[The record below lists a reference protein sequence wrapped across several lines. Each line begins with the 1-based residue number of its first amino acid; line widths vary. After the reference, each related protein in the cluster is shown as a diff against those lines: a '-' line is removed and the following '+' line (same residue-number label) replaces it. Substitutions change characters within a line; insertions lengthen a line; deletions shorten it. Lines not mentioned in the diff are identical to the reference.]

1 MKATLLLMMLLV
13 VSYVGQGAT
22 DTFIAANTRWKFYD
36 QGMDQGTAWRANAFS
51 DVAWA
56 TGNAELGYG
65 DPVGPDGQTTTVSY
79 GPDSLNKYT
88 TTYFRKAFNV
98 VNPANYSAITFDLL
112 LDDGAVVY
120 LNGIEVYRQ
129 NMPAGTILYSTFAS
143 FASGTGG
150 TPAENAWT
158 TIPSSPT
165 LLSALQT
172 GRNVIAVEVH
182 QNSLTS
188 SDISFNF
195 RFFGQTTL
203 LSFIEANNVAWKYL
217 VFNTEQ
223 GTGWRATSFDDSGW
237 SSGNAELGYGDDD
250 EETVVG
256 FGGNSGSK
264 NITTY
269 FRKAFTIGSIP
280 SALSLDLVC
289 DDGAVVYLNGTEI
302 YRQNMPAGTILFS
315 TLASAASGDP
325 GVPTETAWTTV
336 ALNPA
341 SLIVGNNVIAVEIHQ
356 NLPTSSDIS
365 FNLRLTNNN
374 NASGPTPVVTRGA
387 YLQMLGTNSITV
399 RWQTDIASNSKVDF
413 GTTLAYGTSVNNATV
428 STEHE
433 VQLTG
438 LTTNTKYFYRIGT
451 STTSIQGDANNF
463 FKTGVSAGSSNFKV
477 WVTGDYGVP
486 SGGFPDQIAVRNA
499 YQTFVGATPADFWLW
514 LGDNAYPSGTA
525 TNFTDNVFNVHTQL
539 LKSLPFFPSTGN
551 HDYADNPYQSA
562 TTLTTTWAYFDSFT
576 MPTTAQLG
584 GIASTTEKYYSYD
597 YGNAH
602 FVVLDTWGANTNAA
616 MYSWLQSD
624 LQANTKKFVVC
635 YFHNPPYTKG
645 THDSDNSANDLPSF
659 DVRQYIL
666 PILEAN
672 NVDLVMSGHSHVYER
687 SYLLRGHTGALST
700 SGTFNSSTMV
710 LNNTSGNVPPL
721 YYKKYAT
728 GGVGTVYI
736 VCGNSGQGGVAH
748 QFPTWPHPAMS
759 ARYLESTR
767 GSVILDFTAN
777 FLTIKF
783 LDINGVVQ
791 DDFKI
796 YKEDCPTVGGIQS
809 QISGDWTNT
818 LTWGCGV
825 IPSAT
830 TNATINQGH
839 TVTINAITPNVKTLT
854 DKGTLKFL
862 NGGKLKVNN

>member
-1 MKATLLLMMLLV
+1 MKTTFLLILLLV
-13 VSYVGQGAT
+13 VSYFGQGAT

-56 TGNAELGYG
+56 AGNAELGYG

-98 VNPANYSAITFDLL
+98 VNPANYSSITFDLL
-112 LDDGAVVY
+112 IDDGAVVY

-158 TIPSSPT
+158 TIPSSAL

-172 GRNVIAVEVH
+172 GRNVISVEVH

-203 LSFIEANNVAWKYL
+203 LSYIEANNVAWKFL
-217 VFNTEQ
+217 DNGLDQ
-223 GTGWRATSFDDSGW
+223 GTAWRATAFSDGGW
-237 SSGNAELGYGDDD
+237 ASGNAELGYGDDD
-250 EETVVG
+250 EETVVS
-256 FGGNSGSK
+256 FGTNGANSK

-289 DDGAVVYLNGTEI
+289 DDGAVVYLNGNEI
-302 YRQNMPAGTILFS
+302 YRQNMPGGTILFS
-315 TLASAASGDP
+315 TLASAAAGDP

-341 SLIVGNNVIAVEIHQ
+341 SLIVGSNVIAVEIHQ

-365 FNLRLTNNN
+365 FNLRLTNN
-374 NASGPTPVVTRGA
+374 ASDPAPVVTRGA

-399 RWQTDIASNSKVDF
+399 RWQTNIASNSKVNF
-413 GTTLAYGTSVNNATV
+413 GTTMAYGTSVNNATI

-438 LTTNTKYFYRIGT
+438 LTANTKYFYQIGT
-451 STTSIQGDANNF
+451 STTAIQGDANNF
-463 FKTGVSAGSSNFKV
+463 FKTGITYGTSTSFKV
-477 WVTGDYGVP
+477 WVTGDMGV
-486 SGGFPDQIAVRNA
+486 GTTQGHNDQIAVRTA
-499 YQTFVGATPADFWLW
+499 YQNYVGATPADFWLW
-514 LGDNAYPSGTA
+514 LGDNAYSSGSA
-525 TNFTDNVFNVHTQL
+525 TDYTDNVFNIHTQL
-539 LKSLPFFPSTGN
+539 FKSLPFFPSPGN

-562 TTLTTTWAYFDSFT
+562 PTLTTNWEYFNAFT

-584 GIASTTEKYYSYD
+584 GIASNTEKYYSYD

-616 MYSWLQSD
+616 MYSWLQAN
-624 LQANTKKFVVC
+624 LQANTKKFTVC

-645 THDSDNSANDLPSF
+645 THDSDNSATDLPSF

-672 NVDLVMSGHSHVYER
+672 NVDLVLSGHSHVYER
-687 SYLLRGHTGALST
+687 SYLLRGHTGASST
-700 SGTFNSSTMV
+700 SDTFNSSTMV
-710 LNNTSGNVPPL
+710 LNNTSGNIFP
-721 YYKKYAT
+721 YYKKYETA
-728 GGVGTVYI
+728 GVGTVYI
-736 VCGNSGQGGVAH
+736 VCGNSGQGGVIT
-748 QFPTWPHPAMS
+748 PKVPWPHPAMN
-759 ARYLESTR
+759 AKYLATTR
-767 GSVILDFTAN
+767 GSVLLDFTAN
-777 FLTIKF
+777 TLNVKY

-791 DDFKI
+791 DDFRILKFG
-796 YKEDCPTVGGIQS
+796 CPSAGGIQS
-809 QISGDWTNT
+809 QLSGDWTNT

-825 IPSAT
+825 VPSAT
-830 TNATINQGH
+830 TDATINSGH
-839 TVTINAITPNVKTLT
+839 TVTINAIAPNVKTLT
-854 DKGTLKFL
+854 EKGQLKFL
-862 NGGKLKVNN
+862 NGGKLKLNN

>member
-1 MKATLLLMMLLV
+1 MKATFTLIMLLV
-13 VSYVGQGAT
+13 VTYVGQGAT
-22 DTFIAANTRWKFYD
+22 DTFIAANTKWKFYD

-51 DVAWA
+51 DITWA
-56 TGNAELGYG
+56 AGDAELGYG

-88 TTYFRKAFNV
+88 TTYFRKAFNI
-98 VNPANYSAITFDLL
+98 VNTANYSAITFDLL

-120 LNGIEVYRQ
+120 LNGVEVYRQ
-129 NMPAGTILYSTFAS
+129 NMPAGTILFSTFAS
-143 FASGTGG
+143 FAAGSGG

-158 TIPSSPT
+158 TIPSSPA

-195 RFFGQTTL
+195 RFTGTTSL
-203 LSFIEANNVAWKYL
+203 TSYISANNVSWKYL
-217 VFNTEQ
+217 DTGMDQ
-223 GTGWRATSFDDSGW
+223 GTTWRATAFNDAAW
-237 SSGNAELGYGDDD
+237 ASGNAELGYGDND
-250 EETVVG
+250 EETVVSY
-256 FGGNSGSK
+256 GGIPATK
-264 NITTY
+264 YITTY
-269 FRKAFTIGSIP
+269 FRKAFTISSIP

-289 DDGAVVYLNGTEI
+289 DDGAVVYLNGVEV

-325 GVPTETAWTTV
+325 GVPTETAWTAAT
-336 ALNPA
+336 LNPA
-341 SLIVGNNVIAVEIHQ
+341 SLVVGNNVIAVEIHQ
-356 NLPTSSDIS
+356 NLITSSDIS

-374 NASGPTPVVTRGA
+374 TSGPTPVVTRGA
-387 YLQMLGTNSITV
+387 YLQMLAPNSITI

-413 GTTLAYGTSVNNATV
+413 GTTMSYGTSTSNATNT
-428 STEHE
+428 TEHE

-438 LTTNTKYFYRIGT
+438 LTANTKYFYRIGT
-451 STTSIQGDANNF
+451 STTDIQGDANNF
-463 FKTGVSAGSSNFKV
+463 FKTGVSSGSSNFKV

-486 SGGFPDQIAVRNA
+486 AAGFPDQIAVRNA

-525 TNFTDNVFNVHTQL
+525 SDFTSNVFGVHTQL
-539 LKSLPFFPSTGN
+539 LKSLPFFPSPGN

-584 GIASTTEKYYSYD
+584 GIASATEKYYSYD

-616 MYSWLQSD
+616 MYNWLQSD

-645 THDSDNSANDLPSF
+645 THDSDNSSTDLSSF
-659 DVRQYIL
+659 DVRQYII

-672 NVDLVMSGHSHVYER
+672 NVDLVLSGHSHVYER
-687 SYLLRGHTGALST
+687 SYLLRGHTGLSN
-700 SGTFNSSTMV
+700 TFSASTMV
-710 LNNTSGNVPPL
+710 LNNTSGNVGPQ

-736 VCGNSGQGGVAH
+736 VCGNSGQGGVVH
-748 QFPTWPHPAMS
+748 QFSPWPHPAMS
-759 ARYLESTR
+759 AKYLESTR
-767 GSVILDFTAN
+767 GSVILDFTTSL
-777 FLTIKF
+777 LTVKF

-809 QISGDWTNT
+809 QLSGDWTNT

-825 IPSAT
+825 VPSAT
-830 TNATINQGH
+830 TNATVNQGH
-839 TVTINAITPNVKTLT
+839 TVTINGITPNVKTLT
-854 DKGTLKFL
+854 EKGTLQFL
-862 NGGKLKVNN
+862 LGGKIKVNN